1 MYKGVPS
8 TKAVELAPQ
17 FSREEASRVKVDTL
31 KQVGFN
37 SNLASLTSR
46 SVSSKLLDVAGADPK
61 VVDQRNAHR
70 IPPLELTIESRAD
83 RIPPLFEADD
93 SLDLSPNRSDRPDCV
108 ACTPPAG
115 VVCDGCEGR
124 STSCVPEPISAHR
137 LEREVALASPLSAA
151 PRSPHCA

>member
-1 MYKGVPS
+1 VQLAILETLTVTIAFLHADMYKGVPS

-61 VVDQRNAHR
+61 VVDQRNAR
-70 IPPLELTIESRAD
+70 VLQ
-83 RIPPLFEADD
+83 
-93 SLDLSPNRSDRPDCV
+93 
-108 ACTPPAG
+108 
-115 VVCDGCEGR
+115 
-124 STSCVPEPISAHR
+124 
-137 LEREVALASPLSAA
+137 
-151 PRSPHCA
+151 